1 MGGGNQ
7 NHNKSTKCCGEE
19 EGSDLPKEGILARQN
34 TICTS
39 ASYLLSPAS
48 CKFCYFFKFFLL
60 YLILAKR
67 THVLV

>member
-48 CKFCYFFKFFLL
+48 CKFLLFF
-60 YLILAKR
+60 
-67 THVLV
+67 